1 MYAVPSVAI
10 EIDEDLKNIWGGLQL
25 PTHAEA
31 LRRELK
37 ILGHE
42 DKKRVGEDGKVKLV
56 ATKKQ
61 RKKRTARSKNVSK
74 LTNAHLLDKYS
85 WLADEND
92 PNR

>member
-1 MYAVPSVAI
+1 MPSVDI
-10 EIDEDLKNIWGGLQL
+10 NIDEDLKSIWSGLEL

-56 ATKKQ
+56 ATKKK
-61 RKKRTARSKNVSK
+61 RKKRAARSKNVSK

-85 WLADEND
+85 WLADQND
-92 PNR
+92 PKG